1 VTDRLLEAHE
11 IAELLER
18 ATASGADDVRDREKR
33 KEQEPERRHEHQV
46 FHGFCIDQ
54 PRGELKA

>member
-1 VTDRLLEAHE
+1 MTDRLLEAHE

-33 KEQEPERRHEHQV
+33 KEQEPERRHEQQV
-46 FHGFCIDQ
+46 VHAFSIDQ
-54 PRGELKA
+54 LLEAL